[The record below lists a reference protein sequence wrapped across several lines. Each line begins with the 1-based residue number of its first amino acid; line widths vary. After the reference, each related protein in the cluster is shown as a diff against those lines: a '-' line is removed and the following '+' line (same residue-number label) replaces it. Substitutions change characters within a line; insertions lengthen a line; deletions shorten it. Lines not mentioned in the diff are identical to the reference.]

1 MPDAVKYS
9 VGIEKQ
15 LGKQLFFPTTLMI
28 GSDGCVLASIV
39 GAAPQACEPVIQKL
53 LAEERNAA
61 KNTPCT
67 SSGTRRICRRPPLFF
82 RFYPPLSLFRIQK
95 SGCS

>member
-1 MPDAVKYS
+1 MKYS

-15 LGKQLFFPTTLMI
+15 LGKQLSFPTTLMI

-61 KNTPCT
+61 
-67 SSGTRRICRRPPLFF
+67 
-82 RFYPPLSLFRIQK
+82 
-95 SGCS
+95 